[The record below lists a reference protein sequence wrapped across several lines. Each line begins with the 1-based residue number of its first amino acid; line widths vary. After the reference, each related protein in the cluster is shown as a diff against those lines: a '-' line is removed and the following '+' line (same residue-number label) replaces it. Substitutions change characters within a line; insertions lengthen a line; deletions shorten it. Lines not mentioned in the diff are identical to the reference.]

1 MLLKYMKKRILIIIL
16 FAFSSISFAQE
27 NKDVTLQIVA
37 FPDVEAEFPGGN
49 VALMKYISQNIIY
62 PEKSLDITGRIY
74 VSFIVNTDGHVSDVK
89 VERGLNKEFDQ
100 MAKKLVENMPNWKP
114 VEINEKAVKSR
125 MSLPIS
131 IRLQ

>member
-1 MLLKYMKKRILIIIL
+1 MKKRILIIIL

-114 VEINEKAVKSR
+114 AEINEKAVKSR

>member
-1 MLLKYMKKRILIIIL
+1 MKKRILIIIL

-62 PEKSLDITGRIY
+62 PEK
-74 VSFIVNTDGHVSDVK
+74 
-89 VERGLNKEFDQ
+89 
-100 MAKKLVENMPNWKP
+100 
-114 VEINEKAVKSR
+114 EI
-125 MSLPIS
+125 LS
-131 IRLQ
+131 IRKRHESCG